1 MVLLTYVKGF
11 LLQDGLIAL
20 LLMMLS
26 VLLLSESVNTYVKFM
41 QVNSFYNKEVSELY
55 ETKRLYIER
64 DAHSDDDVNDYFD
77 VDDTN
82 DDNHKEDVSTPKNE

>member
-1 MVLLTYVKGF
+1 
-11 LLQDGLIAL
+11 
-20 LLMMLS
+20 
-26 VLLLSESVNTYVKFM
+26 M